1 MRRIALI
8 GYGEVGRSLARDLRA
23 KGIDDLVA
31 FDVAFADPA
40 SRASRAAAEDRT
52 PVAESTAA
60 AVRDADLVFDAVTA
74 GSALDAAGA
83 IAAAI
88 AAAIAT
94 TGPRGAFVVDMNSV
108 APATKVAAAER
119 VEAAGGRYVEA
130 AVMSPWPPKGL
141 RTPLLL
147 GGPHAAAF
155 LGAAGALDLDAQVY
169 ADRIGPA
176 SSVKMCRSIM
186 VKGVEAIA
194 MECVTAADA
203 YGVLD
208 DVLAS
213 LKDLFPGIVWTDK
226 AGYLTSRA
234 LIHGRRR
241 AEEMREVCRTIED
254 AGFEPVMTRSTVV
267 VQDRAADIGA
277 TLDRAKVEPGDLA
290 AILAML
296 RDRRGRRD

>member
-8 GYGEVGRSLARDLRA
+8 GYGEVGRILARDLRA
-23 KGIDDLVA
+23 KGFDDLIA
-31 FDVAFADPA
+31 FDVAFADPS
-40 SRASRAAAEDRT
+40 SRPSRTAAEDGVPT
-52 PVAESTAA
+52 ADSTAA
-60 AVRDADLVFDAVTA
+60 AVRGADLVFDAVTA
-74 GSALDAAGA
+74 GSAPDA
-83 IAAAI
+83 AAAI
-88 AAAIAT
+88 AA
-94 TGPRGAFVVDMNSV
+94 GVERGAFVVDMNSV

-119 VEAAGGRYVEA
+119 VNAAGGRYVEA
-130 AVMSPWPPKGL
+130 AVMSPYPPKGL

-155 LGAAGALDLDAQVY
+155 LEAVRAFDLDAKVY
-169 ADRIGPA
+169 ADRVGPA

-186 VKGVEAIA
+186 VKGVEALAI
-194 MECVTAADA
+194 ECTTAADA

-208 DVLAS
+208 DVLTS
-213 LKDLFPGIVWTDK
+213 LKDLFPGIAWADK

-254 AGFEPVMTRSTVV
+254 AGFEPTMTRSTVV
-267 VQDRAADIGA
+267 VQDRSADIGA
-277 TLDRAKVEPGDLA
+277 TLERTKVEPGDLA

-296 RDRRGRRD
+296 RERRGR

>member
-8 GYGEVGRSLARDLRA
+8 GYGEVGRILARDLRA
-23 KGIDDLVA
+23 KGFDDPVV

-40 SRASRAAAEDRT
+40 SRAARAAAEDRIAT
-52 PVAESTAA
+52 ADDTAA
-60 AVRDADLVFDAVTA
+60 AVRGADLVFDAVTA
-74 GSALDAAGA
+74 GSALDAATA
-83 IAAAI
+83 IAAAV
-88 AAAIAT
+88 
-94 TGPRGAFVVDMNSV
+94 PRGTFVVDMNSV

-130 AVMSPWPPKGL
+130 AVMSPYPPKGL

-147 GGPHAAAF
+147 GGSHAAAF
-155 LGAAGALDLDAQVY
+155 LDAAGALDLDARVY
-169 ADRIGPA
+169 ADRVGPA

-213 LKDLFPGIVWTDK
+213 LKDLFPGIVWKDK

-254 AGFEPVMTRSTVV
+254 AGFEPTMTRSTVM

-277 TLDRAKVEPGDLA
+277 GLDRAKVEPGDLA

-296 RDRRGRRD
+296 RERRG